1 MPPCATGPSGGKPV
15 PDPRTSFAA
24 SMFHAR
30 IVSGPGKAA
39 TLQHELD
46 QLGIERVAVLCTP
59 SGATRY
65 AGIIADLGPRC
76 TAVFAQAA
84 LHSPLDVAE
93 AAARVVR
100 DSGAAATV
108 CIGGGSTIGLGKFI
122 AVTEGRPQV
131 AIPTTLSGSELTP
144 IYGFRSGSEKRTGVN
159 SAAVPRLVIYDPRVS
174 LSLPGQE
181 TALSGMNCLAHCVE
195 AFYVP
200 AAGRLSDT
208 LAAEG
213 IRVLFGALPGCLDRP
228 DDESARGD
236 ALYGGLLG
244 GLLVAMVGIGLH
256 HKICHVLGGRF
267 GLPHGASNAIIL
279 PQVIAFN
286 APAMPE
292 AIRRMAEAMD
302 AADPARACFDLARRL
317 GAPTSLREM
326 GVDPEALGEVAAAI
340 TATPL
345 DNPRPLEKNNVEALL
360 RRAWNGD
367 GPNAKAPV
375 AAT

>member
-1 MPPCATGPSGGKPV
+1 
-15 PDPRTSFAA
+15 
-24 SMFHAR
+24 MFHTR

-65 AGIIADLGPRC
+65 AGIIAGLGPRC

-100 DSGAAATV
+100 NSGAAATI

-122 AVTEGRPQV
+122 AVTEGKPQV

-159 SAAVPRLVIYDPRVS
+159 PAAVPRLVIYDPRVS

-279 PQVIAFN
+279 SQVIAFN

-317 GAPTSLREM
+317 GAPTSLQEM
-326 GVDPEALGEVAAAI
+326 GVDSEALGEVAAAI

-345 DNPRPLEKNNVEALL
+345 DNPRPLEKNSVEALL
-360 RRAWNGD
+360 RRAWSGD
-367 GPNAKAPV
+367 EPTARAPV